1 MGDPPLTPFE
11 EDLAEFFGE
20 AAAGEARSPSRDHV
34 TFQPAEPTARPLEA
48 AEDLVR
54 YIRARNKARAH
65 LSHGTRISARAH
77 TAYSGAVT
85 VRVAWQGQRFH
96 TIKFSATDDG
106 ALLASHKVAGGRYL
120 SLILH
125 EWLIASDRF
134 SGPRW
139 RTADEWK
146 RAEPGSSTPA

>member
-1 MGDPPLTPFE
+1 MGKAPLTPFE

-20 AAAGEARSPSRDHV
+20 AVPVDSQSPPRDHV
-34 TFQPAEPTARPLEA
+34 TFRPAEPTTRPLEA

-54 YIRARNKARAH
+54 YIRARNKTRAH
-65 LSHGTRISARAH
+65 LSRDARMTARTH

-85 VRVAWQGQRFH
+85 VRVAWQGHRFY
-96 TIKFSATDDG
+96 TVSFSVTDG
-106 ALLASHKVAGGRYL
+106 GELLASHKVAGGRDL

-125 EWLIASDRF
+125 EWLTASDRF
-134 SGPRW
+134 SDPCW

-146 RAEPGSSTPA
+146 RGEPGRSAPI